1 MIDDVASITDEKV
14 RYDIVHQMIEWASIE
29 RVDGYK
35 MRTIIR
41 IYDKESKETKYLL
54 DSRSHKIYSKF
65 TPDGIGTKE
74 VEGAFEERF
83 APSYLRSDKYK
94 EYQKEYRE
102 SHTDT
107 TNAERQRKHRR
118 TKKAEESQNS

>member
-1 MIDDVASITDEKV
+1 MIS
-14 RYDIVHQMIEWASIE
+14 WASIE
-29 RVDGYK
+29 RVDGFK

-41 IYDKESKETKYLL
+41 IYDNNEKETKLLL
-54 DSRSHKIYSKF
+54 DSRSHKIYSEF

>member
-1 MIDDVASITDEKV
+1 MPSPIPSRQPSQPLYIFFNFGAKKRSRANTQRFRCVLYE
-14 RYDIVHQMIEWASIE
+14 
-29 RVDGYK
+29 
-35 MRTIIR
+35 
-41 IYDKESKETKYLL
+41 KETKLLL

-65 TPDGIGTKE
+65 TPEGIGTKE

-107 TNAERQRKHRR
+107 TNAERQRKYRR